1 MPKYDNSERLSTV
14 SDQDWCEA
22 LDELTTYLKWRLKGR
37 TKWGAHSE
45 KVLETPALDFYTE
58 EAAAKILEGCWK
70 WQDRY
75 TLAQQLIEIASNLIT
90 KQAEKYAREHPAAS
104 QNEELIVMS
113 EEFVG
118 RRKAEFIELRDPE
131 MLPDT
136 MDDDG
141 QEELDETYEM
151 VMRLVSDDKE
161 LTVYVEAIRACGHF
175 DEIPV
180 YMGVSVKR
188 VYRLQEKLMRR
199 VRRSKMSEGRG
210 KMDETDEGKKRMRFI
225 DKIYMFEAERKSAE
239 ESYNAFGTT
248 REEHQKRMLAFIHKK
263 QEANNIK
270 VAEKGTRK

>member
-104 QNEELIVMS
+104 QSEELIVKS
-113 EEFVG
+113 EEFFG

-175 DEIPV
+175 DEIPA

-210 KMDETDEGKKRMRFI
+210 KMDETDEGKKRMILI

-263 QEANNIK
+263 QEEVK
-270 VAEKGTRK
+270 KKS